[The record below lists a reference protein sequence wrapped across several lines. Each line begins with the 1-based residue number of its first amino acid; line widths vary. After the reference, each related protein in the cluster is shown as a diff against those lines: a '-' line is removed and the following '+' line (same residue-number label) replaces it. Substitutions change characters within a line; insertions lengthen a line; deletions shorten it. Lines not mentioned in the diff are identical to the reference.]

1 MEQQIVYSIYNKL
14 GEVMK
19 EVTAIDKTR
28 KNEQQ
33 GFMFRGIE
41 DFMNE
46 LHNSFAKH
54 GIIILPHELEH
65 IQESYEVEK
74 ANSRGQIEKKLQF
87 RTRVHM
93 EFKFISTDDGSF
105 VEADGWGEAAD
116 NGDKGYNKCKS
127 IALKYVL
134 MQMFLVPTKDIADP
148 DKETPDEVS
157 APRTRMIYKK
167 SKEVSAPATAA
178 PGFFDN
184 GTADVSAEGS
194 DDLYLVKQLIKEA
207 KTKDELLKIWNDWPE
222 AHDKIKGDFSA
233 RRKELGIQ

>member
-1 MEQQIVYSIYNKL
+1 METIYSKL

-65 IQESYEVEK
+65 IQESYEVK
-74 ANSRGQIEKKLQF
+74 NSRGEVKLQF

-93 EFKFISTDDGSF
+93 EFKFISTEDGSF

-116 NGDKGYNKCKS
+116 NADKGYNKTKS

-148 DKETPDEVS
+148 DKETPEEVTAKVS
-157 APRTRMIYKK
+157 K
-167 SKEVSAPATAA
+167 SKKAAPAPA
-178 PGFFDN
+178 P
-184 GTADVSAEGS
+184 AEGN

-207 KTKDELLKIWNDWPE
+207 KTKEELLKIWNDWPE
-222 AHDKIKGDFSA
+222 AHDQIKGDLGA
-233 RRKELGIQ
+233 RRKELGL

>member
-1 MEQQIVYSIYNKL
+1 METIYSKL

-54 GIIILPHELEH
+54 GIVILPHESEH
-65 IQESYEVEK
+65 IQESYEVK
-74 ANSRGQIEKKLQF
+74 NSKGELKLQF

-93 EFKFISTDDGSF
+93 EFKFVSTEDGSF

-116 NGDKGYNKCKS
+116 NADKGYNKTKS

-148 DKETPDEVS
+148 DKETPEEVT
-157 APRTRMIYKK
+157 APSSRR
-167 SKEVSAPATAA
+167 SHLERKEKTAPAPA
-178 PGFFDN
+178 PSD
-184 GTADVSAEGS
+184 DS

-207 KTKDELLKIWNDWPE
+207 KTKDDLLKIWNDWPE
-222 AHDKIKGDFSA
+222 VHDQIKPYFSE
-233 RRKELGIQ
+233 RRKQLGF

>member
-1 MEQQIVYSIYNKL
+1 METIYTKL

-65 IQESYEVEK
+65 IQESYDVKNNKGE
-74 ANSRGQIEKKLQF
+74 SKLQF

-93 EFKFISTDDGSF
+93 AFKFISTEDGSD
-105 VEADGWGEAAD
+105 VAADGWGEAAD

-134 MQMFLVPTKDIADP
+134 MQMFLVPTKDIVDP
-148 DKETPDEVS
+148 DKETPEEVS
-157 APRTRMIYKK
+157 AKVSKPKK
-167 SKEVSAPATAA
+167 AAPAPA
-178 PGFFDN
+178 P
-184 GTADVSAEGS
+184 AEGN

-207 KTKDELLKIWNDWPE
+207 KTKDDLLKIWNDWPE
-222 AHDKIKGDFSA
+222 VHEQIKPYFSE
-233 RRKELGIQ
+233 RRKQLGF

>member
-1 MEQQIVYSIYNKL
+1 METIYSKL

-65 IQESYEVEK
+65 IQESYEVK
-74 ANSRGQIEKKLQF
+74 NSRGEVKLQF

-93 EFKFISTDDGSF
+93 EFKFISTEDGSF

-116 NGDKGYNKCKS
+116 NADKGYNKTKS

-148 DKETPDEVS
+148 DKETPEEVTAKVS
-157 APRTRMIYKK
+157 K
-167 SKEVSAPATAA
+167 SKKTAA
-178 PGFFDN
+178 P
-184 GTADVSAEGS
+184 APAPAEGN

-222 AHDKIKGDFSA
+222 AHDQIKGDFST
-233 RRKELGIQ
+233 RRKELGL

>member
-1 MEQQIVYSIYNKL
+1 METIYNKL

-54 GIIILPHELEH
+54 GIVILPHESEH
-65 IQESYEVEK
+65 IQESYEVK
-74 ANSRGQIEKKLQF
+74 NSKGELKLQF

-93 EFKFISTDDGSF
+93 EFKFVSTEDGSF

-116 NGDKGYNKCKS
+116 NADKGYNKTKS

-148 DKETPDEVS
+148 DKETPEEVT
-157 APRTRMIYKK
+157 APSSRR
-167 SKEVSAPATAA
+167 SHLERKEKTAPAPA
-178 PGFFDN
+178 PSD
-184 GTADVSAEGS
+184 DS

-207 KTKDELLKIWNDWPE
+207 KTKDDLLKIWEEWPE
-222 AHDKIKGDFSA
+222 AHDQIKPYFSE
-233 RRKELGIQ
+233 RRKQLGF

>member
-1 MEQQIVYSIYNKL
+1 METIYNKL

-54 GIIILPHELEH
+54 GIVILPHESEH
-65 IQESYEVEK
+65 IQESYEVK
-74 ANSRGQIEKKLQF
+74 NSKGELKLQF

-93 EFKFISTDDGSF
+93 EFKFVSTEDGSF

-116 NGDKGYNKCKS
+116 NADKGYNKTKS

-148 DKETPDEVS
+148 DKETPEEVT
-157 APRTRMIYKK
+157 APSSRR
-167 SKEVSAPATAA
+167 SHLERKEKTAPAPA
-178 PGFFDN
+178 PSD
-184 GTADVSAEGS
+184 DS

-207 KTKDELLKIWNDWPE
+207 KTKDDLLKIWSDWPE
-222 AHDKIKGDFSA
+222 AHDQIKPYFSE
-233 RRKELGIQ
+233 RRKQLGF

>member
-1 MEQQIVYSIYNKL
+1 METIYSKL

-54 GIIILPHELEH
+54 GIVILPHELDH
-65 IQESYEVEK
+65 IQENYEVKNRQGEV
-74 ANSRGQIEKKLQF
+74 KLQF

-93 EFKFISTDDGSF
+93 EFKFISTEDGSF

-116 NGDKGYNKCKS
+116 NADKGYNKTKS

-148 DKETPDEVS
+148 DKETPEEVTAKVS
-157 APRTRMIYKK
+157 K
-167 SKEVSAPATAA
+167 SKKAAPAPA
-178 PGFFDN
+178 P
-184 GTADVSAEGS
+184 AEGN

-222 AHDKIKGDFSA
+222 AHDQIKGDFSA
-233 RRKELGIQ
+233 RRKELGL